1 MADVGVKTRV
11 KDRAAKKL
19 LKSEINNAK
28 QLLNNAKAEDKQE
41 IAAAE
46 QLLLE
51 EKAEDKQKIAAA
63 KKLLLEEKAED
74 KLKIAAAKQLLLE
87 EKAAKKL
94 EIAAAKQFLKDAA
107 KIAKVDKQR
116 EIDVAK
122 RLLRDAAKQ
131 AKVDK
136 QSEIDIAKRLL
147 KDEEMAAKQ
156 RGKEEANKARRASF
170 SKAQRRSLSNNTSQ
184 ERPETTIDI
193 DIKKFN
199 EGYNTDTIFVTC
211 GCCGQELGGKL
222 IAKEKL
228 SQNDYDIIK
237 SSFDRW
243 LLSLSVDAADAA
255 FIRLLIENVP
265 NGLLRGCGDCCL

>member
-1 MADVGVKTRV
+1 MTDVGVKTRV

-28 QLLNNAKAEDKQE
+28 QLLNNAKAKDKQE
-41 IAAAE
+41 
-46 QLLLE
+46 
-51 EKAEDKQKIAAA
+51 IAAA
-63 KKLLLEEKAED
+63 KKLLLEEKNED

-122 RLLRDAAKQ
+122 RLLKDAAKL
-131 AKVDK
+131 AKDEK
-136 QSEIDIAKRLL
+136 QREIDEAKRLL
-147 KDEEMAAKQ
+147 KDEVMAAKQ
-156 RGKEEANKARRASF
+156 RREEEDNKSRRASF
-170 SKAQRRSLSNNTSQ
+170 SRAQLRSLSNNTLQ
-184 ERPETTIDI
+184 ERPETAIDI
-193 DIKKFN
+193 DVKNFN
-199 EGYNTDTIFVTC
+199 KGYNTDTIFVTC

-255 FIRLLIENVP
+255 FLRLLIENVP